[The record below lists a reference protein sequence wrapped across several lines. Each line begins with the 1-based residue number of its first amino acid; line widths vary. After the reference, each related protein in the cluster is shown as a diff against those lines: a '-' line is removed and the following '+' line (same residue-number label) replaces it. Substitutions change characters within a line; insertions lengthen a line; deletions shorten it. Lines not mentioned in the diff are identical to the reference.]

1 MPFAAFKRAKLL
13 GLADSYSAEDGRRAV
28 YYYLQSVARV
38 DDRRLRWIVERAAE
52 VTAEKMDEAERDL
65 MLAEHYERAEN
76 AAGERE
82 ELTRLE
88 QDFRFLHGLMQ
99 IMNARAVDDFG
110 EQIAAWLRAE
120 RDSNKPTKKKG

>member
-52 VTAEKMDEAERDL
+52 DTAEKMEAKERELMVDEHYRRDEAVTEGRERL
-65 MLAEHYERAEN
+65 Q
-76 AAGERE
+76 
-82 ELTRLE
+82 RLE
-88 QDFRFLHGLMQ
+88 EDFRFLCGLQQ
-99 IMNARAVDDFG
+99 ILNARAAEDFA
-110 EQIAAWLRAE
+110 EEMAAYFRVQ
-120 RDSNKPTKKKG
+120 RTNKPMKKG